1 MGRAVTDHF
10 ESMVSDP
17 IATRGHGSPV
27 EIPRS
32 DSGQRP
38 TVTPSGPLAVYELEN
53 LERPEPLSDEV
64 GLASRV
70 NGSRGPVSPVLHV
83 VAVAISFVE
92 LGFSATL
99 DGTYLAH
106 VGSYVSRDDR
116 SHRDDS

>member
-64 GLASRV
+64 GLASKV

-83 VAVAISFVE
+83 VAVTETFAAYSLRASVDRAFV
-92 LGFSATL
+92 
-99 DGTYLAH
+99 
-106 VGSYVSRDDR
+106 V
-116 SHRDDS
+116 